1 MADKPIAAP
10 LPADLPENW
19 QAGQIVAP
27 TGEEVNLSHQHGYNY
42 LMEMVNKA
50 QRGVNAVNDAFESVS
65 GKRTCR
71 FVVGTSTAGWT
82 QADCDFLCD
91 GTNDDVELGTAGAG
105 AGELQVG
112 LLELGCPARRRR
124 RNRHPGRDLQIVCI
138 HLHQRP
144 ARGSGPRRGA
154 GKHRLRGREDFREWR

>member
-91 GTNDDVELGTAGAG
+91 GTNDDVELQAAIDALPAGGGEIAILGGT
-105 AGELQVG
+105 
-112 LLELGCPARRRR
+112 
-124 RNRHPGRDLQIVCI
+124 
-138 HLHQRP
+138 
-144 ARGSGPRRGA
+144 
-154 GKHRLRGREDFREWR
+154 